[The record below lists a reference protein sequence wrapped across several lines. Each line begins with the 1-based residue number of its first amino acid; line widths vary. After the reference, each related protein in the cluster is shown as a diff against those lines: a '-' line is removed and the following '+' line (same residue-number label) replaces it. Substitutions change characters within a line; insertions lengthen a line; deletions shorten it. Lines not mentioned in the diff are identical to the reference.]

1 MKLSF
6 ARGWFSEEDS
16 TGEFAAYAKKNPKSR
31 VVFWE
36 DVYTTKPGSLQ
47 RVGPPRRTAASL
59 LTWLQ
64 RNPNLTV
71 SKPTS
76 GRIGTIRARVVDIGV
91 AHDAVNDDPTC
102 PAKPCANFLGYPG
115 GTSHTGLPGNGS
127 AVSTWPMFVTAG
139 NSICSWPL
147 SKWPVQPNS
156 GRSSRT
162 PRRSSRLFASQ
173 PFPPDRRSG
182 YELVL
187 GSSSARGSSAG
198 HDVSPLTGKPIS
210 SRSHAGRRADRVI
223 GGFAQ
228 LRELKARRSG
238 QACRSTWSSR

>member
-1 MKLSF
+1 MRLRGSLAAVLALVLVVVVVPEATGKGGTPQATSNIPGCAPQCLPPRDSEPGNMPTGTYQTKYFFAGQMKLSF
-6 ARGWFSEEDS
+6 KRGWFSEEDS
-16 TGEFAAYAKKNPKSR
+16 TGEFAAYAKKNRNSR

-64 RNPNLTV
+64 GNPNLTV

-115 GTSHTGLPGNGS
+115 WDEPYGIAGKWISRFYLADVRYGGKQHLFV
-127 AVSTWPMFVTAG
+127 AVIEVAG
-139 NSICSWPL
+139 I
-147 SKWPVQPNS
+147 
-156 GRSSRT
+156 
-162 PRRSSRLFASQ
+162 
-173 PFPPDRRSG
+173 
-182 YELVL
+182 
-187 GSSSARGSSAG
+187 
-198 HDVSPLTGKPIS
+198 
-210 SRSHAGRRADRVI
+210 
-223 GGFAQ
+223 AQ
-228 LRELKARRSG
+228 LRAFLPDAEKVIASVRVPAFS
-238 QACRSTWSSR
+238 A